1 MASGVKWES
10 RLSND
15 MRFSDRAI
23 ILTDV
28 ETTGL
33 DPRRHEIIDIGAIKI
48 NQNLDVLDVFATKV
62 KPQYISSAEPGA
74 LKINGYTPEAWIN
87 ATHPWTAI
95 NEFQKFSAEG
105 ILCAWN
111 ITFEFTFLDEMF
123 REHKLANHMDYHR
136 IDLPSIAWALIPGLS
151 KFSLNSVGAH
161 FNIPSEAEPHSAF
174 GGAEYELEVFR
185 HLKGRLL

>member
-1 MASGVKWES
+1 M
-10 RLSND
+10 SND
-15 MRFSDRAI
+15 IKFSDRAI

-48 NQNLDVLDVFATKV
+48 DQNLNVLGRFATKV
-62 KPQYISSAEPGA
+62 KPQYPSSIEPGA
-74 LKINGYTPEAWIN
+74 LTINGYTPEAWVS
-87 ATHPWTAI
+87 AAHPWSAI

-123 REHKLANHMDYHR
+123 REHKLANRMDYHR
-136 IDLPSIAWALIPGLS
+136 IDLPSIAWALIIPKLE
-151 KFSLNSVGAH
+151 KFSLNAVGAH
-161 FNIPSEAEPHSAF
+161 FSLPPEAEPHTAI